1 MGPGSSVAVTPTGAR
16 MPARA
21 RLTALA
27 FALGAALAAQP
38 GPAPSAELRA
48 FLKVEAPVVALVHAR
63 VVDGTGAPAR
73 EDQTLILRDGRIEA
87 MGATGSLKAPQEAQV
102 LDLTGHTVLPGL
114 VGMHNHLFYTHSIHS
129 DEKGAAIAPGRLF
142 AEIAHSAP
150 RLYLACGVTTIR
162 TTGSLE
168 PYTDLNVKRQID
180 AGLMPGP
187 KMDVTGPYLEGLEP
201 MTPQMHALRSPEE
214 ARRFVDFW
222 ADAGV
227 TSFKAYM
234 NIRRAELGAAIQAAH
249 ARGLK
254 VTGHLGSV
262 TWPEAMALGIDNF
275 EHGPVYTDTEFAP
288 DKKPDTGPPV
298 AASWGSWLK
307 VDMAGPEV
315 QKLIRD
321 LVAKRVAVTSTL
333 PVFELGVPGRP
344 PLQAR
349 MLAAMSAESKASY
362 LAARGRV
369 KVVSNGMA
377 EQLLKKEMAFE
388 LAFVKAGGLL
398 LAGPDPTGMGGVL
411 PGFGDHRELELLVE
425 AGFAPVEAIR
435 IYTANGAAFLGRL
448 DRIGTLAPG
457 KQADLVVVM
466 GDPSTRIEDIE
477 RVVTVFKDGLGYDPA
492 KLVESV
498 RGQVGTR

>member
-1 MGPGSSVAVTPTGAR
+1 MSPCRRITVLAVV
-16 MPARA
+16 
-21 RLTALA
+21 LA
-27 FALGAALAAQP
+27 VRLGAQTVA
-38 GPAPSAELRA
+38 APSTEVRQ
-48 FLKVEAPVVALVHAR
+48 FLKVDAPVVALVHAR

-73 EDQTLILRDGRIEA
+73 EDQVLILRGGCIEA
-87 MGATGSLKAPQEAQV
+87 MGPAAALTPPKDAQV
-102 LDLTGHTVLPGL
+102 IDLTGHTVLPGL

-129 DEKGAAIAPGRLF
+129 DEKGAAVPPGRLF
-142 AEIAHSAP
+142 AEIAYSAP
-150 RLYLACGVTTIR
+150 RLYLACGITTIR

-168 PYTDLNVKRQID
+168 PYTDLNIKRQID

-201 MTPQMHALRSPEE
+201 MTPQMHALQSPEE

-234 NIRRAELGAAIQAAH
+234 NIRRADLGAAIQAAH

-262 TWPEAMALGIDNF
+262 TWPEAMALGIDDF

-288 DKKPDTGPPV
+288 DKKPDVGPPV
-298 AASWGSWLK
+298 SASWGSWLK
-307 VDMAGPEV
+307 VDVGGPEV

-369 KVVSNGMA
+369 KVVANGMA

-398 LAGPDPTGMGGVL
+398 LAGPDPTGAGGVL
-411 PGFGDHRELELLVE
+411 PGFGDQRELELLVE
-425 AGFAPVEAIR
+425 AGFTPVEAIR
-435 IYTANGAAFLGRL
+435 IYSANGAAFLGRL

-457 KQADLVVVM
+457 KQADLVVVK
-466 GDPSTRIEDIE
+466 GDPSRNIADVEN
-477 RVVTVFKDGLGYDPA
+477 VVTVFKDGLGYDSA
-492 KLVESV
+492 RLIESV
-498 RGQVGTR
+498 RGHVGIR

>member
-1 MGPGSSVAVTPTGAR
+1 MFPRGRSTV
-16 MPARA
+16 
-21 RLTALA
+21 LALVLSWH
-27 FALGAALAAQP
+27 LGAQT
-38 GPAPSAELRA
+38 APSAEIRQY
-48 FLKVEAPVVALVHAR
+48 LKVEAPVVALLHAR

-73 EDQTLILRDGRIEA
+73 EDQTLILRGGRIEA
-87 MGATGSLKAPQEAQV
+87 MGASAATAVPKDAQS

-114 VGMHNHLFYTHSIHS
+114 VGMHNHLFYTHSAHF
-129 DEKGAAIAPGRLF
+129 DEKGAVPAPGRMF
-142 AEIAHSAP
+142 AEIAYSAP

-168 PYTDLNVKRQID
+168 PYTDLNLKRQID

-187 KMDVTGPYLEGLEP
+187 KMDVTGPYLEGFEP
-201 MTPQMHALRSPEE
+201 MTPQMHALGGPDE
-214 ARRFVDFW
+214 ARRFVAYW

-234 NIRRAELGAAIQAAH
+234 NITRADLGAAIQAAH

-262 TWPEAMALGIDNF
+262 TWPEALALGIDDF
-275 EHGPVYTDTEFAP
+275 EHGPVYTDTEFTP
-288 DKKPDTGPPV
+288 DKKPDQGPPV

-307 VDMAGPEV
+307 VDIAGPEV
-315 QKLIRD
+315 QALIHA

-344 PLQAR
+344 PLQPR
-349 MLAAMSAESKASY
+349 VLAAMSTESKASY

-369 KVVSNGMA
+369 KVAPNGMA

-388 LAFVKAGGLL
+388 LAFVRAGGLL

-425 AGFAPVEAIR
+425 AGFSPVEAIH

-457 KQADLVVVM
+457 KQADLVVVR
-466 GDPSTRIEDIE
+466 GDPSRKIEDIE
-477 RVVTVFKDGLGYDPA
+477 NVVTVFKDGLGYDSA
-492 KLVESV
+492 KLIESV
-498 RGQVGTR
+498 RAHVGIR

>member
-1 MGPGSSVAVTPTGAR
+1 MSPRTRITV
-16 MPARA
+16 
-21 RLTALA
+21 LLALLA
-27 FALGAALAAQP
+27 LRLGAQVST
-38 GPAPSAELRA
+38 PSAELRQY
-48 FLKVEAPVVALVHAR
+48 LKVEAPVVALMHAR
-63 VVDGTGAPAR
+63 VVDGTGSPAR
-73 EDQTLILRDGRIEA
+73 EDQTLILRNGRIEA
-87 MGATGSLKAPQEAQV
+87 LGASANLAAPKEALV
-102 LDLTGHTVLPGL
+102 LDLAGHTVLPGL

-129 DEKGAAIAPGRLF
+129 DDKGGAPAPGRLF
-142 AEIAHSAP
+142 AEIAYSAP

-180 AGLMPGP
+180 AGLLPGP

-201 MTPQMHALRSPEE
+201 MTPQMYALRGPED

-234 NIRRAELGAAIQAAH
+234 NIRRADLGAAIQAAH

-275 EHGPVYTDTEFAP
+275 EHGPVFTDTEFTP
-288 DKKPDTGPPV
+288 GKKPDAGPAV

-307 VDMAGPEV
+307 VDIASPEV
-315 QKLIRD
+315 RGLIRE
-321 LVAKRVAVTSTL
+321 LVARKVAVTSTL

-362 LAARGRV
+362 LAARARIPAV
-369 KVVSNGMA
+369 PNSRA
-377 EQLLKKEMAFE
+377 EQLLRKEMAFE
-388 LAFVKAGGLL
+388 RAFAQAGGQL

-425 AGFAPVEAIR
+425 AGFTPLEAIR

-448 DRIGTLAPG
+448 DRIGTLEPG
-457 KQADLVVVM
+457 KQADLVVVK
-466 GDPSTRIEDIE
+466 GDPTRRIEDIE
-477 RVVTVFKDGLGYDPA
+477 NVVTVFKDGLGYDPV
-492 KLVESV
+492 KLLDSV
-498 RGQVGTR
+498 RGHVGIR

>member
-1 MGPGSSVAVTPTGAR
+1 MSPCRKTAFLA
-16 MPARA
+16 
-21 RLTALA
+21 LT
-27 FALGAALAAQP
+27 LGALLVAQP
-38 GPAPSAELRA
+38 PPSPSAEVRP
-48 FLKVEAPVVALVHAR
+48 FLKVDAPVVALIHAR

-73 EDQTLILRDGRIEA
+73 EDQTLILRNGRIEA
-87 MGATGSLKAPQEAQV
+87 MGAASTLAAPQEAQV
-102 LDLTGHTVLPGL
+102 LDLTGHTVIPGL
-114 VGMHNHLFYTHSIHS
+114 VGMHNHLFYTASIHS
-129 DEKGAAIAPGRLF
+129 DEKGAAVAPGRLF
-142 AEIAHSAP
+142 AEIAFSAP

-180 AGLMPGP
+180 AGFMPGP
-187 KMDVTGPYLEGLEP
+187 EMDVTGPYLEGLEP
-201 MTPQMHALRSPEE
+201 MTPQMHALRGPEE

-234 NIRRAELGAAIQAAH
+234 NIRRADLGAAIQAAH

-275 EHGPVYTDTEFAP
+275 EHGPVFTDTEFAVG
-288 DKKPDTGPPV
+288 KKPDAGPSGV
-298 AASWGSWLK
+298 SSRDSWLK
-307 VDMAGPEV
+307 LDMAGPEI
-315 QKLIRD
+315 QGLIRD
-321 LVAKRVAVTSTL
+321 LVAKKVAVTSTL

-349 MLAAMSAESKASY
+349 VLQAMSAESKASY
-362 LAARGRV
+362 LMARGRV
-369 KVVSNGMA
+369 RVVPNAPS
-377 EQLLKKEMAFE
+377 EVLLKKEMAFE
-388 LAFVKAGGLL
+388 LAFAKAGGLL

-425 AGFAPVEAIR
+425 AGFTPVEAIH
-435 IYTANGAAFLGRL
+435 IYTANGAAFLNRL

-457 KQADLVVVM
+457 KQADLVVVK
-466 GDPSTRIEDIE
+466 GDPSRRIEDIE
-477 RVVTVFKDGLGYDPA
+477 HVVTVFKDGFGYDSA
-492 KLVESV
+492 KLIESV
-498 RGQVGTR
+498 RSHVGIR

>member
-1 MGPGSSVAVTPTGAR
+1 MSAH
-16 MPARA
+16 A
-21 RLTALA
+21 RLASLA
-27 FALGAALAAQP
+27 FALGTALAAQP
-38 GPAPSAELRA
+38 GPSPSAEVRA
-48 FLKVEAPVVALVHAR
+48 FLKVDAPVVALLHAR

-87 MGATGSLKAPQEAQV
+87 MGAASTVATPKGAQV

-129 DEKGAAIAPGRLF
+129 DEKGAAVPPGRLF

-168 PYTDLNVKRQID
+168 PYTDLNIKRQID
-180 AGLMPGP
+180 AGLLPGP

-201 MTPQMHALRSPEE
+201 MTPQMHGLRSPEE

-234 NIRRAELGAAIQAAH
+234 NIHRADLGAAILAAH

-275 EHGPVYTDTEFAP
+275 EHGPVYTDAEFAP
-288 DKKPDTGPPV
+288 GKTPDICPPV
-298 AASWGSWLK
+298 AASWGAWLK
-307 VDMAGPEV
+307 ADPEGAEV

-321 LVAKRVAVTSTL
+321 LVEKKVAITSTL
-333 PVFELGVPGRP
+333 PVFEMMVPGRP
-344 PLQAR
+344 PLQPR
-349 MLAAMSAESKASY
+349 VLAAMSAESKASY
-362 LAARGRV
+362 LAARAKVRV
-369 KVVSNGMA
+369 VPNSTP

-388 LAFVKAGGLL
+388 RVFVKAGGLL

-425 AGFAPVEAIR
+425 AGFTPVEAIR

-457 KQADLVVVM
+457 KQADLVVVK
-466 GDPSTRIEDIE
+466 GDPTTRIEDIE
-477 RVVTVFKDGLGYDPA
+477 QVVTVFKDGLGYDSA
-492 KLVESV
+492 KLIESV
-498 RGQVGTR
+498 RGHVGIR

>member
-1 MGPGSSVAVTPTGAR
+1 MPTHR
-16 MPARA
+16 
-21 RLTALA
+21 RLAALA
-27 FALGAALAAQP
+27 FALGTALAAQP
-38 GPAPSAELRA
+38 GPAPSAEVRA
-48 FLKVEAPVVALVHAR
+48 FLKVDAPVVALVHAR
-63 VVDGTGAPAR
+63 VVDGSGAPAR
-73 EDQTLILRDGRIEA
+73 EDQTLILRNGRIEA
-87 MGATGSLKAPQEAQV
+87 LGAAGLAVPKGAQV

-114 VGMHNHLFYTHSIHS
+114 VGMHNHLFYTHSIHT
-129 DEKGAAIAPGRLF
+129 DDKGGVPAPGRLF
-142 AEIAHSAP
+142 AEIAYSAP

-201 MTPQMHALRSPEE
+201 MTPQMYALRSPED

-234 NIRRAELGAAIQAAH
+234 NIRRADLGAAIQAAH

-262 TWPEAMALGIDNF
+262 TWPEAMALGLDNF
-275 EHGPVYTDTEFAP
+275 EHGPVFTDTEFTP
-288 DKKPDTGPPV
+288 GKKPDVGPGV

-307 VDMAGPEV
+307 LDVAGPEV
-315 QKLIRD
+315 QSLIRD
-321 LVAKRVAVTSTL
+321 LVARKVAITSTL

-344 PLQAR
+344 PLQPR
-349 MLAAMSAESKASY
+349 LLAALSPESRASY
-362 LAARGRV
+362 QAARARVPVAPQGR
-369 KVVSNGMA
+369 A

-388 LAFVKAGGLL
+388 LAFAKAGGLL
-398 LAGPDPTGMGGVL
+398 MAGPDPTGMGGVL

-425 AGFAPVEAIR
+425 AGFTPLEAIR

-448 DRIGTLAPG
+448 DRIGTLEPG
-457 KQADLVVVM
+457 KQADLVVVK
-466 GDPSTRIEDIE
+466 GDPTQRIEDIE
-477 RVVTVFKDGLGYDPA
+477 HVVTVFKDGQGYDPA
-492 KLVESV
+492 KLIDSV
-498 RGQVGTR
+498 RGHVGIR

>member
-1 MGPGSSVAVTPTGAR
+1 MKL
-16 MPARA
+16 
-21 RLTALA
+21 LTLLVSALLSA
-27 FALGAALAAQP
+27 GLLLAQ
-38 GPAPSAELRA
+38 PAPSAEVRQ
-48 FLKVEAPVVALVHAR
+48 FLKVDAPVVALVHAR
-63 VVDGTGAPAR
+63 MVDGTGAPAR

-87 MGATGSLKAPQEAQV
+87 LGATASLAPPKGAQV

-114 VGMHNHLFYTHSIHS
+114 VGMHNHLFYTASIHN
-129 DEKGAAIAPGRLF
+129 DEKGAPVPPGRLF
-142 AEIAHSAP
+142 AEIAYSAP

-168 PYTDLNVKRQID
+168 PYTDLNIKRQID

-201 MTPQMHALRSPEE
+201 MTPQMHALQSPEE

-222 ADAGV
+222 ADSGV

-234 NIRRAELGAAIQAAH
+234 NITRAELGAAIQAAH

-275 EHGPVYTDTEFAP
+275 EHGPVYTDTEFTPGKQP
-288 DKKPDTGPPV
+288 DVGPPV

-307 VDMAGPEV
+307 LDVAGPEV
-315 QKLIRD
+315 QNLIRD
-321 LVAKRVAVTSTL
+321 LVAKKVAVTSTL

-344 PLQAR
+344 PLQTR
-349 MLAAMSAESKASY
+349 MLAAMAAESKASY

-369 KVVSNGMA
+369 PAVPNGRA
-377 EQLLKKEMAFE
+377 EVLLRKEMAFE
-388 LAFVKAGGLL
+388 LAFVKAGGQL

-411 PGFGDHRELELLVE
+411 PGFGDQRELELLVE
-425 AGFAPVEAIR
+425 AGFTPVEAIH

-457 KQADLVVVM
+457 KQADLVVVK
-466 GDPSTRIEDIE
+466 GDPSRKIEDIE
-477 RVVTVFKDGLGYDPA
+477 NVVTVFKDGLGYDSA
-492 KLVESV
+492 RLIDSV
-498 RGQVGTR
+498 RGHVGIR

>member
-1 MGPGSSVAVTPTGAR
+1 MSHRRRTAILA
-16 MPARA
+16 
-21 RLTALA
+21 LT
-27 FALGAALAAQP
+27 LGAMLVAQP
-38 GPAPSAELRA
+38 PPSPSAEVRQ
-48 FLKVEAPVVALVHAR
+48 FLQVNAPVVALVHAR

-73 EDQTLILRDGRIEA
+73 EDQTLILRNGRIEA
-87 MGATGSLKAPQEAQV
+87 MGAASTVAAPKDAQV

-114 VGMHNHLFYTHSIHS
+114 VGMHNHLFYTASIHS
-129 DEKGAAIAPGRLF
+129 DDKGAAVAPGRLF
-142 AEIAHSAP
+142 AEIAFSAP

-168 PYTDLNVKRQID
+168 PYTDLNLKRQID
-180 AGLMPGP
+180 SGLMPGP

-201 MTPQMHALRSPEE
+201 AVPQVHALRGPEE

-234 NIRRAELGAAIQAAH
+234 NITRADLGAAIQAAH

-262 TWPEAMALGIDNF
+262 TWPEAMALGIDDF
-275 EHGPVYTDTEFAP
+275 EHGPVFTDTEFTPGKAP
-288 DKKPDTGPPV
+288 DTCPPV
-298 AASWGSWLK
+298 PASWGSWLK
-307 VDMAGPEV
+307 MDMTGPEV
-315 QKLIRD
+315 QGLIRD
-321 LVAKRVAVTSTL
+321 LVAKRVAITSTL

-344 PLQAR
+344 PLQGRVLVA
-349 MLAAMSAESKASY
+349 LSAESKASY

-369 KVVSNGMA
+369 RVVPNAPS
-377 EQLLKKEMAFE
+377 ELLLKKEMAFE
-388 LAFVKAGGLL
+388 LAFAKAGGLL

-411 PGFGDHRELELLVE
+411 PGFGDQRELELLVE
-425 AGFAPVEAIR
+425 AGFTPVEAIH

-457 KQADLVVVM
+457 KQADLVVVK
-466 GDPSTRIEDIE
+466 GDPSRRIEDIE
-477 RVVTVFKDGLGYDPA
+477 NIVTVFKDGLGYDSA
-492 KLVESV
+492 KLIESV
-498 RGQVGTR
+498 RSHVGIR

>member
-1 MGPGSSVAVTPTGAR
+1 
-16 MPARA
+16 MPAHR
-21 RLTALA
+21 RLAVLA
-27 FALGAALAAQP
+27 FALGTALAAQP
-38 GPAPSAELRA
+38 APTPSAEVRA
-48 FLKVEAPVVALVHAR
+48 FLKVDAPVVALVHAR

-73 EDQTLILRDGRIEA
+73 EDQTLILRNGRIEA
-87 MGATGSLKAPQEAQV
+87 LGAAGLAVPKEAQV

-114 VGMHNHLFYTHSIHS
+114 VGMHNHLFYTHSIHT
-129 DEKGAAIAPGRLF
+129 DDKGGVPAPGRLF
-142 AEIAHSAP
+142 AEIAYSAP

-162 TTGSLE
+162 TAGSLE

-201 MTPQMHALRSPEE
+201 MTPQMYALRSPED

-234 NIRRAELGAAIQAAH
+234 NIRRADLGAAIQAAH

-262 TWPEAMALGIDNF
+262 TWPEAMALGIDNL
-275 EHGPVYTDTEFAP
+275 EHGPVFTDTEFTPA
-288 DKKPDTGPPV
+288 KKPDVGPGV

-307 VDMAGPEV
+307 LDVAGPEV
-315 QKLIRD
+315 QGLIRD
-321 LVAKRVAVTSTL
+321 LVSRKVAITSTL

-344 PLQAR
+344 TLQAR
-349 MLAAMSAESKASY
+349 LLAALSPESRASY
-362 LAARGRV
+362 LAARARVPVAPQGR
-369 KVVSNGMA
+369 A

-388 LAFVKAGGLL
+388 RAFVKAGGLL

-425 AGFAPVEAIR
+425 AGFTPLEAIR
-435 IYTANGAAFLGRL
+435 ICTANGAAFLGRL
-448 DRIGTLAPG
+448 DRIGTLEPG
-457 KQADLVVVM
+457 KQADLVVVK
-466 GDPSTRIEDIE
+466 GDPSQKIEDIE
-477 RVVTVFKDGLGYDPA
+477 QVVTVFKDGLGYDPA
-492 KLVESV
+492 KLIDSV
-498 RGQVGTR
+498 RGHVGIR

>member
-1 MGPGSSVAVTPTGAR
+1 MSPRSRFV
-16 MPARA
+16 
-21 RLTALA
+21 ALA
-27 FALGAALAAQP
+27 VAFAIRLGAQTTP
-38 GPAPSAELRA
+38 PSAEVRQ

-63 VVDGTGAPAR
+63 VVDGTGAPAQ
-73 EDQTLILRDGRIEA
+73 EDQTLILRNGRIEA
-87 MGATGSLKAPQEAQV
+87 MGAASALPPPKEAQI

-129 DEKGAAIAPGRLF
+129 DEKGAAVPPGRLF
-142 AEIAHSAP
+142 AEIAYSAP

-168 PYTDLNVKRQID
+168 PYTDLNIKRQID

-201 MTPQMHALRSPEE
+201 MTPQMYALRSPED

-234 NIRRAELGAAIQAAH
+234 NIRRADLGAAIQAAH

-262 TWPEAMALGIDNF
+262 TWPEALALGIDNF
-275 EHGPVYTDTEFAP
+275 EHGPVYTDTEFTP
-288 DKKPDTGPPV
+288 DKKPDVGPAV

-307 VDMAGPEV
+307 VDLEGAEV

-321 LVAKRVAVTSTL
+321 LVAKHVAITSTL

-344 PLQAR
+344 PLQPR
-349 MLAAMSAESKASY
+349 MFAAMSAESKASY
-362 LAARGRV
+362 LTARSRVPTPPNGR
-369 KVVSNGMA
+369 A

-425 AGFAPVEAIR
+425 AGFSPVEAIR

-457 KQADLVVVM
+457 KQADLVVVK
-466 GDPSTRIEDIE
+466 GDPSRKIEDIE
-477 RVVTVFKDGLGYDPA
+477 NVVTVFKDGLGYDSA
-492 KLVESV
+492 RLIESV
-498 RGQVGTR
+498 RGHVGIR

>member
-1 MGPGSSVAVTPTGAR
+1 MSSRSCIT
-16 MPARA
+16 
-21 RLTALA
+21 LL
-27 FALGAALAAQP
+27 LAALALQLGAQVP
-38 GPAPSAELRA
+38 TPSAEVRA

-63 VVDGTGAPAR
+63 VVDGTGSPAR
-73 EDQTLILRDGRIEA
+73 EDQTLVLRNGRIEA
-87 MGATGSLKAPQEAQV
+87 MGAASALPAPKEALV

-114 VGMHNHLFYTHSIHS
+114 VGMHNHLFYTHSIHN
-129 DEKGAAIAPGRLF
+129 DDKGGAPAPGRTF
-142 AEIAHSAP
+142 AEIAYSAP

-168 PYTDLNVKRQID
+168 PYTDLNLKRQID

-201 MTPQMHALRSPEE
+201 MTPQMYALRSPED

-234 NIRRAELGAAIQAAH
+234 NVRRADLGAAIQAAH

-262 TWPEAMALGIDNF
+262 TWPEAMALGIDDF
-275 EHGPVYTDTEFAP
+275 EHGPVFTDTEFTP
-288 DKKPDTGPPV
+288 GKKPDVGPPV

-307 VDMAGPEV
+307 LDVSGPEV
-315 QKLIRD
+315 QGLIRD
-321 LVAKRVAVTSTL
+321 LVAKGVAVTSTL

-362 LAARGRV
+362 LAARARV
-369 KVVSNGMA
+369 PAVSNSRA
-377 EQLLKKEMAFE
+377 EQLLRKEMAFE
-388 LAFVKAGGLL
+388 RAFVRAGGLL

-425 AGFAPVEAIR
+425 AGFTPLEAIR
-435 IYTANGAAFLGRL
+435 IYTANGATFLGRL
-448 DRIGTLAPG
+448 DRIGTLEPG
-457 KQADLVVVM
+457 KQADLVVVK
-466 GDPSTRIEDIE
+466 GDPTQKIEDIE
-477 RVVTVFKDGLGYDPA
+477 NVVTVFKDGLGYDPA
-492 KLVESV
+492 KLLDSV
-498 RGQVGTR
+498 RGHVGIR

>member
-1 MGPGSSVAVTPTGAR
+1 MFPNTRSMVLALLLLPQLVAQ
-16 MPARA
+16 
-21 RLTALA
+21 TAPL
-27 FALGAALAAQP
+27 
-38 GPAPSAELRA
+38 PSAEVRQ
-48 FLKVEAPVVALVHAR
+48 FLKVDAPVVALVHAR
-63 VVDGTGAPAR
+63 VVDGTGAPAC
-73 EDQTLILRDGRIEA
+73 EDQTLILRGGRIEA
-87 MGATGSLKAPQEAQV
+87 VGSAPAVVPPKDAQV

-114 VGMHNHLFYTHSIHS
+114 VGMHNHLFYTASIHN
-129 DEKGAAIAPGRLF
+129 DEKGAAVPPGRLF
-142 AEIAHSAP
+142 AEIAYSAP

-168 PYTDLNVKRQID
+168 PYTDLNIKRQID

-234 NIRRAELGAAIQAAH
+234 NITRADLGAAIQAAH

-262 TWPEAMALGIDNF
+262 TWPEALALGIDDF

-288 DKKPDTGPPV
+288 EKKLDVGPSV
-298 AASWGSWLK
+298 ASSWGAWLK
-307 VDMAGPEV
+307 VDVAGSEV
-315 QKLIRD
+315 QSLIRH

-349 MLAAMSAESKASY
+349 MLAAMSAESKAGY
-362 LAARGRV
+362 LTARA
-369 KVVSNGMA
+369 KVPTVPNSRA

-388 LAFVKAGGLL
+388 LAFVKAGGQL

-425 AGFAPVEAIR
+425 AGFTPVEAIH

-448 DRIGTLAPG
+448 DDIGTLEKG
-457 KQADLVVVM
+457 KQADLVVVK
-466 GDPSTRIEDIE
+466 GDPSRKIEDIE
-477 RVVTVFKDGLGYDPA
+477 HVVTVFKDGLGYDSA
-492 KLVESV
+492 KLIESV
-498 RGQVGTR
+498 RGHVGIR

>member
-1 MGPGSSVAVTPTGAR
+1 MSAR
-16 MPARA
+16 T
-21 RLTALA
+21 RLSALA
-27 FALGAALAAQP
+27 FTLGTALAAQP
-38 GPAPSAELRA
+38 GPAPSTEVRA
-48 FLKVEAPVVALVHAR
+48 FLKVDAPVVALVHAR
-63 VVDGTGAPAR
+63 VVDGTGVPAR

-87 MGATGSLKAPQEAQV
+87 MGASSAVAAPKGAQV

-114 VGMHNHLFYTHSIHS
+114 VGMHNHLFYTHSIHTE
-129 DEKGAAIAPGRLF
+129 EKIGVPAPGRLF
-142 AEIAHSAP
+142 AEIAYSAP

-168 PYTDLNVKRQID
+168 PYTDFNIKRQID
-180 AGLMPGP
+180 AGLLPGP

-201 MTPQMHALRSPEE
+201 MTPQMHALRSPED

-234 NIRRAELGAAIQAAH
+234 NIRRADLGAAIQAAH

-262 TWPEAMALGIDNF
+262 TWPEALALGIDNF

-288 DKKPDTGPPV
+288 GKTPDVCPPV
-298 AASWGSWLK
+298 ASSWGSWLK
-307 VDMAGPEV
+307 VDVDGTEA

-321 LVAKRVAVTSTL
+321 LVDKKVAITSTL
-333 PVFELGVPGRP
+333 PVFEMMVPGRP
-344 PLQAR
+344 PLQPR
-349 MLAAMSAESKASY
+349 VLAAMSAESKASY
-362 LAARGRV
+362 LAARAKVRV
-369 KVVSNGMA
+369 VPNSTP

-388 LAFVKAGGLL
+388 RAFVKAGGLL

-425 AGFAPVEAIR
+425 AGFTPVEAIR

-457 KQADLVVVM
+457 KQADLVVVK

-477 RVVTVFKDGLGYDPA
+477 NVVTVFKDGLGYDSA
-492 KLVESV
+492 KLIESV
-498 RGQVGTR
+498 RGHVGIR

>member
-1 MGPGSSVAVTPTGAR
+1 MPSRSRITPLLAT
-16 MPARA
+16 
-21 RLTALA
+21 LALR
-27 FALGAALAAQP
+27 LGAQIP
-38 GPAPSAELRA
+38 TPSAELRQY
-48 FLKVEAPVVALVHAR
+48 LKVEAPVVALVHVR

-73 EDQTLILRDGRIEA
+73 EDQTLILRNGRIEA
-87 MGATGSLKAPQEAQV
+87 LGATSALSTPKEALA
-102 LDLTGHTVLPGL
+102 LDLAGHTVLPGL

-129 DEKGAAIAPGRLF
+129 DEKGGALAPGRLF
-142 AEIAHSAP
+142 AEIAYSAP

-201 MTPQMHALRSPEE
+201 MTPQMYALRGPED

-234 NIRRAELGAAIQAAH
+234 NIRRADLGAAIQAAH

-262 TWPEAMALGIDNF
+262 TWPEAMALGIDDF
-275 EHGPVYTDTEFAP
+275 EHGPVYTDTEFTP
-288 DKKPDTGPPV
+288 GKKPDVGPPV
-298 AASWGSWLK
+298 SASWGSWLK
-307 VDMAGPEV
+307 VEVAGPEV
-315 QKLIRD
+315 QHLIRE
-321 LVAKRVAVTSTL
+321 LVAKKVAVTSTL

-344 PLQAR
+344 TLQAR
-349 MLAAMSAESKASY
+349 MLAAMSAESRSSY
-362 LAARGRV
+362 LAARAKVPTAPNGR
-369 KVVSNGMA
+369 A
-377 EQLLKKEMAFE
+377 EQLLRKEMAFE
-388 LAFVKAGGLL
+388 RAFAMAGGLL

-425 AGFAPVEAIR
+425 AGFTPLEAIR

-448 DRIGTLAPG
+448 DRIGTLEPG
-457 KQADLVVVM
+457 KQADLVVVR
-466 GDPSTRIEDIE
+466 GDPTRKIEDIE
-477 RVVTVFKDGLGYDPA
+477 QVVTVFKDGLGYDPA
-492 KLVESV
+492 KLLESV
-498 RGQVGTR
+498 RGHVGIR

>member
-1 MGPGSSVAVTPTGAR
+1 MKLLTLLVSALLCAGS
-16 MPARA
+16 
-21 RLTALA
+21 LLA
-27 FALGAALAAQP
+27 Q
-38 GPAPSAELRA
+38 PAPSSEVRL
-48 FLKVEAPVVALVHAR
+48 FLKVDSHLLALVHVR

-87 MGATGSLKAPQEAQV
+87 MGASLSLAPPKGAEV

-114 VGMHNHLFYTHSIHS
+114 VGMHNHLFYTASIHS
-129 DEKGAAIAPGRLF
+129 DEKGAPVPPGRLF
-142 AEIAHSAP
+142 AEIAYSAP

-187 KMDVTGPYLEGLEP
+187 KLDVTGPYLEGLEP

-234 NIRRAELGAAIQAAH
+234 NITRADLGAAIQAAH

-275 EHGPVYTDTEFAP
+275 EHGPVFTDTEFTP
-288 DKKPDTGPPV
+288 DKLPDVGPPV

-307 VDMAGPEV
+307 LDVAGPEV
-315 QKLIRD
+315 QKLIHD
-321 LVAKRVAVTSTL
+321 LVEKKVAVTSTL

-344 PLQAR
+344 PLQPR
-349 MLAAMSAESKASY
+349 MLAAMSTESKASY
-362 LAARGRV
+362 LAARARVPVVPNGR
-369 KVVSNGMA
+369 A

-388 LAFVKAGGLL
+388 LAFVKAGGQL

-411 PGFGDHRELELLVE
+411 PGFGDQRELELLVE
-425 AGFAPVEAIR
+425 AGFTPVEAIH
-435 IYTANGAAFLGRL
+435 IATANGAALLGRL
-448 DRIGTLAPG
+448 DRIGTLEKG
-457 KQADLVVVM
+457 KQADLIVVK
-466 GDPSTRIEDIE
+466 GDPSRKIEDIE
-477 RVVTVFKDGLGYDPA
+477 NIVTVFKDGLGYDSA
-492 KLVESV
+492 KLIDSV
-498 RGQVGTR
+498 RGHVGIR

>member
-1 MGPGSSVAVTPTGAR
+1 MSRHRSTPV
-16 MPARA
+16 
-21 RLTALA
+21 LILILA
-27 FALGAALAAQP
+27 IRLGAQAP
-38 GPAPSAELRA
+38 STPSAEVRQ
-48 FLKVEAPVVALVHAR
+48 FLKVEAPLVALVHAR
-63 VVDGTGAPAR
+63 VVDGTGAPAQ
-73 EDQTLILRDGRIEA
+73 EDQTLILRGDRIEA
-87 MGATGSLKAPQEAQV
+87 MGDSARLVPPKEAQV
-102 LDLTGHTVLPGL
+102 LDLAGHTVLPGL
-114 VGMHNHLFYTHSIHS
+114 VGMHNHLFYTHSIHL
-129 DEKGAAIAPGRLF
+129 DEKGAVPAPGRMF
-142 AEIAHSAP
+142 AEIAYSAP

-168 PYTDLNVKRQID
+168 PYTDFNIKRQID
-180 AGLMPGP
+180 AGLLPGP
-187 KMDVTGPYLEGLEP
+187 KMDVTGPYLEGFEP
-201 MTPQMHALRSPEE
+201 MTPQMHALGGPEE
-214 ARRFVDFW
+214 ARRFVDYW

-234 NIRRAELGAAIQAAH
+234 NITRADLSAAIQAAH

-262 TWPEAMALGIDNF
+262 TWPEALALGIDDF
-275 EHGPVYTDTEFAP
+275 EHGPVFTDTEFTP
-288 DKKPDTGPPV
+288 DKKPDVGPPV

-315 QKLIRD
+315 RKLIHD

-349 MLAAMSAESKASY
+349 MLTALSSESKASY

-369 KVVSNGMA
+369 AVAPNGRA
-377 EQLLKKEMAFE
+377 EQLLRKEMAFE
-388 LAFVKAGGLL
+388 LAFVRAGGLL

-425 AGFAPVEAIR
+425 AGFTPVEAIR

-457 KQADLVVVM
+457 KQADLVVVK
-466 GDPSTRIEDIE
+466 GDPSRSIQDIE
-477 RVVTVFKDGLGYDPA
+477 NVVLVFKDGLGYDSA
-492 KLVESV
+492 RLIESV
-498 RGQVGTR
+498 RGHVGIR